1 MSILLDALKKSEAQ
15 RRLGEAPTLES
26 PAFSPET
33 RGLRDRSWIPVVM
46 SLSAAAMILWF
57 GLVQFREAG
66 EPSGQPSHVSIA
78 QTDDAISEI
87 DDSRESLADAGAPTA
102 TTPLKNYR
110 ESQSRVTGEN
120 IRRSARDKAI
130 QSGKTQDL
138 PLKTF
143 SRETPGSV
151 ADNKPSGVESSGKSA
166 AATDPYAELQT
177 QVQDARHNVPEPYSI
192 GPLSAGTPNAGTA
205 NPASAGDELEPYMT
219 EPISYWQ
226 LPQSVRDSLGE
237 LRVSVLVYA
246 ENPQDRFLLVNG
258 QRLRE
263 QESLD
268 DGLLLLEIQR
278 DRAIF
283 SYRDYRFQL
292 KS

>member
-1 MSILLDALKKSEAQ
+1 
-15 RRLGEAPTLES
+15 
-26 PAFSPET
+26 
-33 RGLRDRSWIPVVM
+33 
-46 SLSAAAMILWF
+46 
-57 GLVQFREAG
+57 
-66 EPSGQPSHVSIA
+66 
-78 QTDDAISEI
+78 
-87 DDSRESLADAGAPTA
+87 
-102 TTPLKNYR
+102 
-110 ESQSRVTGEN
+110 
-120 IRRSARDKAI
+120 
-130 QSGKTQDL
+130 
-138 PLKTF
+138 
-143 SRETPGSV
+143 
-151 ADNKPSGVESSGKSA
+151 
-166 AATDPYAELQT
+166 
-177 QVQDARHNVPEPYSI
+177 
-192 GPLSAGTPNAGTA
+192 
-205 NPASAGDELEPYMT
+205 MT

-263 QESLD
+263 QESLE